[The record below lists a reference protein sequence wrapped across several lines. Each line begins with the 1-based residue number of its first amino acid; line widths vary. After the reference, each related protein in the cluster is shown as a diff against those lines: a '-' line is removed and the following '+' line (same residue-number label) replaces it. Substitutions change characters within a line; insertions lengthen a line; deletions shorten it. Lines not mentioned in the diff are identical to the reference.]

1 MYRIIIKR
9 NTNGDTRVA
18 EKIPTFYEFL
28 DANTSHIEDVKG
40 MMNAIA
46 DMIKDAGRSHDWTKI
61 KDPYKS
67 NFYRDLCNT
76 IEGRIKFE
84 DGQWNK
90 DHYALE
96 RHHLLMK
103 CPDDV
108 NLIDVIEMICDCV
121 CAGMARSGEVR
132 DLEISEDILVK
143 AVKNTVEMCKEAII
157 LEDEQDE

>member
-1 MYRIIIKR
+1 MDKVKIKR

-18 EKIPTFYEFL
+18 TKAPTFEEFKK
-28 DANTSHIEDVKG
+28 ANYSHLADVG
-40 MMNAIA
+40 NMMDSIS
-46 DMIKDAGRSHDWTKI
+46 KDIRDTGNNHDWSKFRE
-61 KDPYKS
+61 PYQS
-67 NFYRDLCNT
+67 MFYRDLCNT
-76 IEGRIKFE
+76 IEGKIKFE

-96 RHHLLMK
+96 RHHLLRR

-132 DLEISEDILVK
+132 DLEISEDILLK
-143 AVKNTVEMCKEAII
+143 AVRNTVEMCKEAVV
-157 LEDEQDE
+157 LEDEE

>member
-1 MYRIIIKR
+1 MKTVKIKR

-18 EKIPTFYEFL
+18 EKTPNFYEFS
-28 DANTSHIEDVKG
+28 DANVLHVEDVKS
-40 MMNAIA
+40 MMSAIA
-46 DMIKDAGRSHDWTKI
+46 DMINDTGRKHDWTK
-61 KDPYKS
+61 KQEPYRS

-96 RHHLLMK
+96 RHHLLK
-103 CPDDV
+103 RCPDDV
-108 NLIDVIEMICDCV
+108 NLIDVLEMICDCV

-132 DLEISEDILVK
+132 DLEINEDILVR
-143 AVKNTVEMCKEAII
+143 AVANTVEMCKKAIV
-157 LEDEQDE
+157 LED

>member
-1 MYRIIIKR
+1 MNKIKIKR

-18 EKIPTFYEFL
+18 KSVPTFYDFA
-28 DANTSHIEDVKG
+28 DANNLHIRDVRE
-40 MMNAIA
+40 MMFELSKE
-46 DMIKDAGRSHDWTKI
+46 IKLAGEEHDWTKVQ
-61 KDPYKS
+61 DPYKS

-96 RHHLLMK
+96 RHHLLRR
-103 CPDDV
+103 CPNDV

-132 DLEISEDILVK
+132 DLEISEDILLK
-143 AVKNTVEMCKEAII
+143 AVRNTVEMCKEAVV
-157 LEDEQDE
+157 LEDEE

>member
-1 MYRIIIKR
+1 MYKVKIKR

-18 EKIPTFYEFL
+18 EKTPTFYEFS
-28 DANTSHIEDVKG
+28 DANTSHIDDVKN
-40 MMNAIA
+40 MMRSIA
-46 DMIKDAGRSHDWTKI
+46 DTIEKAGKNHDWTKI
-61 KDPYKS
+61 QEPYRS

-96 RHHLLMK
+96 RHHLLMR

-132 DLEISEDILVK
+132 DLEISEDILLK
-143 AVKNTVEMCKEAII
+143 AVRNTVEMCKEAVV
-157 LEDEQDE
+157 LEGEQK

>member
-1 MYRIIIKR
+1 MKPVKIVK
-9 NTNGDTRVA
+9 NTNGDSRVA
-18 EKIPTFYEFL
+18 KSVPDFYEFV
-28 DANTSHIEDVKG
+28 DANNLHRADVKG
-40 MMNAIA
+40 MMNAFAEEIQL
-46 DMIKDAGRSHDWTKI
+46 AGKNHDCTKAEE
-61 KDPYKS
+61 PYRS

-96 RHHLLMK
+96 RHHLLER

-132 DLEISEDILVK
+132 DLEINEDILVR
-143 AVKNTVEMCKEAII
+143 AVANTVEMCKNAIV
-157 LEDEQDE
+157 LED

>member
-1 MYRIIIKR
+1 MDKVKIKR

-18 EKIPTFYEFL
+18 EKTPTFYEFS
-28 DANTSHIEDVKG
+28 DANTSHIDDVKS
-40 MMNAIA
+40 MMSAIA
-46 DMIKDAGRSHDWTKI
+46 YMINDAGKNHDWTKTHE
-61 KDPYKS
+61 PYRS

-96 RHHLLMK
+96 RHHLLK
-103 CPDDV
+103 RCPDDV

-132 DLEISEDILVK
+132 DLEISQDILLK
-143 AVKNTVEMCKEAII
+143 AVRNTVEMCKEAVV
-157 LEDEQDE
+157 LDGEQE

>member
-1 MYRIIIKR
+1 MNKVKIKR

-18 EKIPTFYEFL
+18 KSVPTFYDFI
-28 DANTSHIEDVKG
+28 DANNLHIQDVRN
-40 MMNAIA
+40 MMFEFSKE
-46 DMIKDAGRSHDWTKI
+46 IKLAGEKHDWTKVR
-61 KDPYKS
+61 DPYKS

-96 RHHLLMK
+96 RHHLLER

-108 NLIDVIEMICDCV
+108 NLIDVFEMICDCV

-132 DLEISEDILVK
+132 DLEINEDILLK
-143 AVKNTVEMCKEAII
+143 AVKNTVEMCKEAVV
-157 LEDEQDE
+157 LEG

>member
-1 MYRIIIKR
+1 MNKVKIKR

-18 EKIPTFYEFL
+18 KSVPTFYDFV
-28 DANTSHIEDVKG
+28 DANNLHIQDVEN
-40 MMNAIA
+40 MMFELSKE
-46 DMIKDAGRSHDWTKI
+46 IKLTGEKHDWTKAR
-61 KDPYKS
+61 DPYKS

-96 RHHLLMK
+96 RHHLLRR

-108 NLIDVIEMICDCV
+108 NLIDVLEMICDCV

-132 DLEISEDILVK
+132 DLEISEDILLK
-143 AVKNTVEMCKEAII
+143 AVKNTVEMCKEAVV
-157 LEDEQDE
+157 LEDEE

>member
-1 MYRIIIKR
+1 MDKITIKR

-18 EKIPTFYEFL
+18 EKTPTFYEFA
-28 DANTSHIEDVKG
+28 DANNLHIEDVKN
-40 MMNAIA
+40 MMRAIA
-46 DMIKDAGRSHDWTKI
+46 DIIKETGKNHDWTKI
-61 KDPYKS
+61 HEPYKS

-96 RHHLLMK
+96 RHHLLK
-103 CPDDV
+103 RCPDDV

-121 CAGMARSGEVR
+121 CAGMARSGKIR

-143 AVKNTVEMCKEAII
+143 AVKNTVEMCKEAVI